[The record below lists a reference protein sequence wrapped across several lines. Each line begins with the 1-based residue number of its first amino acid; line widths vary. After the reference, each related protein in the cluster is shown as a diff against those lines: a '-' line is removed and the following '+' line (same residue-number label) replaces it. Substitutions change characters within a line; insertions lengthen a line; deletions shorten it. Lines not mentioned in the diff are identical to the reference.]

1 MEDKMNLPETVVT
14 SLAGH
19 ISKCFTEAETVKRDI
34 TERLLV
40 CERQRRGEY
49 SPMLKAQIQQAGG
62 QPIFMMLTDIKCRA
76 ADAWIKDVS
85 LNHAESTWALSP
97 TKEPALPPEL
107 GSEVQGIV
115 MQEAAALSQQ
125 GVEVMPETT
134 AMRESQLLDEAE
146 TRVKEIALKTC
157 QRMENRI
164 TDKLQEGGF
173 REAMAEAIYDFTT
186 YPAIILKGPVF
197 RMKKVMRWGPNFECI
212 VEDKVVMDVERV
224 SAFDIFPSP
233 QAVSIQDGY
242 LIHRHRLSR
251 TAMRGMKTMKG
262 SDPIAIEEV
271 LKTYKTGYRTQ
282 MVGDMEHEALANR
295 TSQFTADG
303 LIETLEYW
311 GPASGY
317 MLKEWGLVSIG
328 GIRVKEDEEY
338 QINAWKVGS
347 QIIRAVINPDPL
359 GQRPYSKSCFED
371 KPGSFWG
378 MSLPEMMADIQT
390 ICNASARALTGNMG
404 IASGPQVEVSVDR
417 LAQGEILTKM
427 YPWKMWQT
435 TSDRTG
441 GGQPAIRFFQPEM
454 RAAELLGIY
463 THFARVADEVTGV
476 PNYIYGSTNVSG
488 AGRTAS
494 GLSMLMENAAKGIK
508 HAIMN
513 LDGAVSQI
521 IQRIYTHLMMYDP
534 DNSIK
539 GDMQIVAS
547 GTIGAMIR
555 EQQLIARR
563 EFMAATLNPVDAQ
576 IIGPSGRAHMLRET
590 AKGIFPDI
598 DKIVPDPAKMMATMQ
613 AQQAQQAQQAV
624 PGQPQQSPAQAPN
637 TQGQVPISQ

>member
-1 MEDKMNLPETVVT
+1 METNPEKLNLPDVVVT

-19 ISKCFTEAETVKRDI
+19 ISKCFSEAEQAKTDI
-34 TERLLV
+34 TERFLA
-40 CERQRRGEY
+40 CERQRKGEY
-49 SPMLKAQIQQAGG
+49 EPMIKAQIQQSGG

-76 ADAWIKDVS
+76 ADAWIKDVI

-97 TKEPALPPEL
+97 TQEPSLPPEI
-107 GSEVQGIV
+107 GMEVQSIV
-115 MQEAAALSQQ
+115 MQEAAALAQQ
-125 GVEVMPETT
+125 GIEVMPETT
-134 AMRESQLLDEAE
+134 SARESQLLEEAE
-146 TRVKEIALKTC
+146 TKVKEIALKKC

-164 TDKLQEGGF
+164 TDKLQEGGY
-173 REAMAEAIYDFTT
+173 REAMAELIYDFTT
-186 YPAIILKGPVF
+186 FPAVILKGPVF
-197 RMKKVMRWGPNFECI
+197 RKKKVMRWGENYEAI
-212 VEDKVVMDVERV
+212 VEDKVVMEVERV
-224 SAFDIFPSP
+224 SGYDAFPSP
-233 QAVSIQDGY
+233 QAVTIQDGY
-242 LIHRHRLSR
+242 FIQRHKLSR
-251 TAMRGMKTMKG
+251 TALRGMKSMKG
-262 SDPIAIEEV
+262 ADPEVIEDV
-271 LKTYKTGYRTQ
+271 LRTYRTGYITQ
-282 MVGDMEHEALANR
+282 INGDSERDTLSDRNR
-295 TSQFTADG
+295 QFSADG
-303 LIETLEYW
+303 LIEALEYW

-317 MLKEWGLVSIG
+317 MLKEWGLVSFG
-328 GIRVKEDEEY
+328 GERVKEDEEY

-359 GQRPYSKSCFED
+359 GQRPYSKACFED

-378 MSLPEMMADIQT
+378 MSLPEMMSDIQT
-390 ICNASARALTGNMG
+390 ICNASARALANNMG
-404 IASGPQVEVSVDR
+404 IASGPQVEVSIDR
-417 LAQGEILTKM
+417 LPDGEVLTKM
-427 YPWKMWQT
+427 FPWKVWQT

-476 PNYIYGSTNVSG
+476 PNYIYGSSNVSG

-513 LDGAVSQI
+513 LDGAVSGVI
-521 IQRIYTHLMMYDP
+521 NRIYVHEMMYDP
-534 DNSIK
+534 DTSIK

-547 GTIGAMIR
+547 GTVGAMIR

-576 IIGPSGRAHMLRET
+576 IIGPMGRAHMLRET

-598 DKIVPDPAKMMATMQ
+598 DKIVPDPAKMMAAMQ
-613 AQQAQQAQQAV
+613 AQQVQQQM
-624 PGQPQQSPAQAPN
+624 PQAPN
-637 TQGQVPISQ
+637 TQGQVAAPMATQ